1 MSVKIK
7 KCEKPFSDASY
18 RSGTD
23 PVFKFSKMDRIR
35 AVLIYKILQPQIFIP
50 TLLRSKFTQKDDV
63 DLPGGRKEPHRP
75 AV

>member
-1 MSVKIK
+1 MLLDFNDSVTFI
-7 KCEKPFSDASY
+7 F
-18 RSGTD
+18 
-23 PVFKFSKMDRIR
+23 V
-35 AVLIYKILQPQIFIP
+35 IYKILKPLIFIP